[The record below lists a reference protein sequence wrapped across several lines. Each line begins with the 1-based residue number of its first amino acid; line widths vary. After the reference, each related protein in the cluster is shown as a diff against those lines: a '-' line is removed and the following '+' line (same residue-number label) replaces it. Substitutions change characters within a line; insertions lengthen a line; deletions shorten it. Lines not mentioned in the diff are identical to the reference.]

1 MFSGRRLCALLLAS
15 LTLIGA
21 AACSGTGYQ
30 GPTDPSGVGLKGF
43 CGVEDALAAS
53 KADWAVMTS
62 QESQIEDVLGAA
74 DRLERSYALASQSLG
89 SVPPGNAVYES
100 AQFIKAINERLS
112 AIFGSFK
119 EAYASQD
126 QSLLA
131 AAKEEYTTA
140 YNSMVSAYT
149 NGTIPGVNAFN
160 VIVGNMATTCAGI
173 TTSYVPADSSTA
185 VKSDENLTV
194 CQSATDTYSV
204 NRFFLEVISLD
215 LGSIQYSGP
224 SSLQPLKD
232 VALKLQPLTMQ
243 SSGPLLIG
251 LAKISSGW
259 LTAYEAASLGNADAL
274 TESLAVA
281 QEGINLAG
289 QACKDIGIVFEQ

>member
-1 MFSGRRLCALLLAS
+1 
-15 LTLIGA
+15 
-21 AACSGTGYQ
+21 
-30 GPTDPSGVGLKGF
+30 
-43 CGVEDALAAS
+43 VEDALTAS

-62 QESQIEDVLGAA
+62 QESEIEDVLGAA

-100 AQFIKAINERLS
+100 AQYIKAINERLS
-112 AIFGSFK
+112 KI
-119 EAYASQD
+119 
-126 QSLLA
+126 LLA
-131 AAKEEYTTA
+131 KTKEEYTTA

-149 NGTIPGVNAFN
+149 NGTIPDVNAFN
-160 VIVGNMATTCAGI
+160 VIVGNMASTCVGI
-173 TTSYVPADSSTA
+173 TTSYIPADSSTA
-185 VKSDENLTV
+185 VKSDENSAV
-194 CQSATDTYSV
+194 CQSETGTYSV

-215 LGSIQYSGP
+215 LGSFEYLGA

-232 VALKLQPLTMQ
+232 IALKLQPLTAQ

-259 LTAYEAASLGNADAL
+259 LTAYEAASLGDADAL
-274 TESLAVA
+274 TESLAIA

-289 QACKDIGIVFEQ
+289 QACKDIGIVFKQ

>member
-1 MFSGRRLCALLLAS
+1 MYSGRRLCALLLAS

-21 AACSGTGYQ
+21 AACSGAGYQ
-30 GPTDPSGVGLKGF
+30 GPTDPSGVGLKAF

-89 SVPPGNAVYES
+89 SVPGGNPVYES
-100 AQFIKAINERLS
+100 AQYIKAINERLS
-112 AIFGSFK
+112 TVFGNFK

-126 QSLLA
+126 QSLIA

-140 YNSMVSAYT
+140 YNSLISAYT
-149 NGTIPGVNAFN
+149 NGKIPGVNAFN
-160 VIVGNMATTCAGI
+160 VIVGNMESTCVGI
-173 TTSYVPADSSTA
+173 TTSFAPADSSTA
-185 VKSDENLTV
+185 VKSDENSTV
-194 CQSATDTYSV
+194 CQSATGSYSV
-204 NRFFLEVISLD
+204 NQFFSDVIALD
-215 LGSIQYSGP
+215 LGSFQYSGP

-259 LTAYEAASLGNADAL
+259 LTAYEAASLGNADAF

-281 QEGINLAG
+281 QEGITLAG
-289 QACKDIGIVFEQ
+289 QSCLDIGIVFEK

>member
-1 MFSGRRLCALLLAS
+1 
-15 LTLIGA
+15 LIGA
-21 AACSGTGYQ
+21 AACSGAGYQ
-30 GPTDPSGVGLKGF
+30 GLTDPSGVGLKAF
-43 CGVEDALAAS
+43 CGVEDALTAS

-89 SVPPGNAVYES
+89 SVPLGNAVYES
-100 AQFIKAINERLS
+100 AQYVKAINERLS
-112 AIFGSFK
+112 TVFGNFK

-126 QSLLA
+126 QSLIA

-140 YNSMVSAYT
+140 YNSLISAYT
-149 NGTIPGVNAFN
+149 KGKIPGVNAFN
-160 VIVGNMATTCAGI
+160 VIVGNMESTCVGI
-173 TTSYVPADSSTA
+173 TTSFAPADSTTA
-185 VKSDENLTV
+185 VKSDENSTV
-194 CQSATDTYSV
+194 CQSATGSYSV
-204 NRFFLEVISLD
+204 NQFFLDVIALD
-215 LGSIQYSGP
+215 LGSFQYSGP

-259 LTAYEAASLGNADAL
+259 LTAYEAASLGNANAF

-281 QEGINLAG
+281 QQGITLAG
-289 QACKDIGIVFEQ
+289 QSCLDIGIVFEK

>member
-1 MFSGRRLCALLLAS
+1 MFSGRRICALLLAS
-15 LTLIGA
+15 LTLIGV
-21 AACSGTGYQ
+21 AACSGAGYQ
-30 GPTDPSGVGLKGF
+30 GPTDPSGVGLKAF
-43 CGVEDALAAS
+43 CGVEDALATS
-53 KADWAVMTS
+53 KADFAVMTS

-89 SVPPGNAVYES
+89 SVLPGNAVYES
-100 AQFIKAINERLS
+100 AQFIKAMNERLS

-131 AAKEEYTTA
+131 ETKEKYTTT

-160 VIVGNMATTCAGI
+160 VIVGNMATTCVGI
-173 TTSYVPADSSTA
+173 TTSYIPADSSTA
-185 VKSDENLTV
+185 VKSDENSTV

-215 LGSIQYSGP
+215 LGSFQYSGA
-224 SSLQPLKD
+224 SSLQPLKN

-259 LTAYEAASLGNADAL
+259 LTAYEAASIGDADAL
-274 TESLAVA
+274 KESLAVA

-289 QACKDIGIVFEQ
+289 QACKDIGIVFKQ

>member
-1 MFSGRRLCALLLAS
+1 
-15 LTLIGA
+15 
-21 AACSGTGYQ
+21 
-30 GPTDPSGVGLKGF
+30 
-43 CGVEDALAAS
+43 
-53 KADWAVMTS
+53 MTS

-74 DRLERSYALASQSLG
+74 DRLERSYALASQSLE

-100 AQFIKAINERLS
+100 AQYIKAINERLS
-112 AIFGSFK
+112 ANFGNFK

-131 AAKEEYTTA
+131 ETKEEYTTT

-149 NGTIPGVNAFN
+149 NGTIPGANAFN
-160 VIVGNMATTCAGI
+160 VIVGNMAITCVGI
-173 TTSYVPADSSTA
+173 TTPYAPADSSTA
-185 VKSDENLTV
+185 VKSDENSTV
-194 CQSATDTYSV
+194 CQSSTGTYSV
-204 NRFFLEVISLD
+204 NQFFLEVISLD
-215 LGSIQYSGP
+215 LGSFQYSGP
-224 SSLQPLKD
+224 LSLQPLKD
-232 VALKLQPLTMQ
+232 VALKLQPLTIQ

-281 QEGINLAG
+281 QEGITLAG
-289 QACKDIGIVFEQ
+289 QSCLDIGIVFEK